1 MVGVNGVG
9 VIRRH
14 QEGLA
19 QQGTDVPV
27 QSFRNSG
34 QHILHIGRICA
45 VGGAGTDLLAV
56 QGAEHRNIPTGCGI
70 QEATEAAPHA
80 LQVIQRLA
88 GNILVF
94 HAPDPG
100 IFPDVQRQV
109 MPQNLAASRFF
120 QKGCQLSGAVLAPQQ
135 GIDIHHRVPLV
146 AVVCLTVHVN
156 GYIGN
161 QQQVTVNIH
170 QYGFCAMLRLH
181 HHPSG
186 QAQGTVKPGGN
197 QQPAIALHL

>member
-1 MVGVNGVG
+1 MG

-19 QQGTDVPV
+19 EHLADVPV
-27 QSFRNSG
+27 QPFRNSG
-34 QHILHIGRICA
+34 QHILHIGRVGA
-45 VGGAGTDLLAV
+45 VGGAGTDFLAV

-70 QEATEAAPHA
+70 QEALEAAPHA
-80 LQVIQRLA
+80 LQVIQCLA
-88 GNILVF
+88 GNILVV

-120 QKGCQLSGAVLAPQQ
+120 QKGRQLSGSILTAQQ

-170 QYGFCAMLRLH
+170 QYGFCTLLRLH